1 MLKLALVSL
10 LIGLTAGAVG
20 FSGLAGPQPALAQF
34 LALLFLALF
43 GIFLILGSPGARN
56 AL

>member
-1 MLKLALVSL
+1 MIRLALVSL
-10 LIGLTAGAVG
+10 MIGLAAAVLG
-20 FSGLAGPQPALAQF
+20 FTGVSVQPALPQF

-43 GIFLILGSPGARN
+43 GIFLILGSPGARG